1 MLRKDSINNSRQRVH
16 CILHYAS
23 YQTFPVVKSSY
34 RESTYQASWK
44 MPGIGKNRLFT
55 VLDLFHESEIM
66 RNPSLEM

>member
-1 MLRKDSINNSRQRVH
+1 MLRKDSVNKSRQRVH

-44 MPGIGKNRLFT
+44 MPGMALIGVEHATQTIQRYSC
-55 VLDLFHESEIM
+55 E
-66 RNPSLEM
+66 